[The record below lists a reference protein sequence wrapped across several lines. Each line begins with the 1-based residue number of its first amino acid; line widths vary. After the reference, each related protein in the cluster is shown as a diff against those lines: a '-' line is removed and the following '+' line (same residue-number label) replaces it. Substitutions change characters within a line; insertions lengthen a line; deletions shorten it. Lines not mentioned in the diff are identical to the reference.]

1 MALSTRGQRRGTGG
15 AVRGWCSDGTVR
27 VPAVGSARGSV
38 TAELAV
44 VLPAVTALLAL
55 LLLTAAAATLQ
66 LRLEGGA
73 RAGARALARG
83 ESSAQAADTATRLAG
98 GRVAVSVD
106 LSGGYATV
114 TLTGHATG
122 VLSGIVPWQ
131 QTARATAR
139 IENYDPE
146 SAATRVQTSPPA
158 FACGGGRNVAA
169 VGRTKTAL
177 WRWVNVP
184 RTMASAA
191 GKYAMATPSGP
202 PDQGA
207 IQCQTEKASH
217 EHAT

>member
-1 MALSTRGQRRGTGG
+1 MAVQTGGQRRE
-15 AVRGWCSDGTVR
+15 ARGTVGWSSGGTAR
-27 VPAVGSARGSV
+27 FPAGGSARGSV

-66 LRLEGGA
+66 LRLEEGA

-83 ESSAQAADTATRLAG
+83 ESSAQATDTATRLAG

-106 LSGGYATV
+106 LAGGYATV

-131 QTARATAR
+131 QSARATAR
-139 IENYDPE
+139 IENYDP
-146 SAATRVQTSPPA
+146 A
-158 FACGGGRNVAA
+158 FAAARVPAAQPAAACDGGRNVPA
-169 VGRTKTAL
+169 VGTLKTAL

-184 RTMASAA
+184 RTMAFAA
-191 GKYAMATPSGP
+191 GKYILANPLGSAAQESVR
-202 PDQGA
+202 
-207 IQCQTEKASH
+207 CHTEEASH
-217 EHAT
+217 EHRA